1 MTLTNLTGIVRFQ
14 VAGQNAMPKWQQQ
27 AIRNALEVQESPP
40 ESLRF
45 QCRIASDA
53 RENFKEIALNDGE
66 TLRLHPR
73 AKPQFGKNNKGQ
85 AYLTATMSYSG
96 DGQSYTVKWVG
107 DAVPEKM
114 QRIAVKHDKGLKVG
128 AATVNLDLSKAQV
141 TPSVYAEY
149 NRRHAQKHPKSVAES
164 RKRYEAKRGTT
175 KSRTCSR
182 LTEGDLKARTRA

>member
-1 MTLTNLTGIVRFQ
+1 MTLTNLTGKIAFKVD
-14 VAGQNAMPKWQQQ
+14 GQNALPKWQQQ
-27 AIRNALEVQESPP
+27 AIRNALEGQQAPP

-96 DGQSYTVKWVG
+96 DGNSYTVKWVG

-141 TPSVYAEY
+141 TPSVYVER
-149 NRRHAQKHPKSVAES
+149 NRRHAQKHPKSLAES
-164 RKRYEAKRGTT
+164 RKRYEAKRGATNN
-175 KSRTCSR
+175 RTCTR
-182 LTEGDLKARTRA
+182 LTESDLKTKAA